1 MVFVQQRDKGILKH
15 QGHKAQNHI
24 AKAKQQRIGR
34 GDHRNHRRHGAVVC
48 HGTGIG
54 QR

>member
-24 AKAKQQRIGR
+24 VKAKQQRAGR
-34 GDHRNHRRHGAVVC
+34 SDHRNIQPRGTAVY

-54 QR
+54 